1 MLPGALQLSPLP
13 DFPAVV
19 AGDVLADLVIT
30 ATRRSGHQLQDGA
43 VLVIAQKVV
52 SKAEGRLVHLR
63 DVVVTAEARTLSGKA
78 TQKDPRLVTLISA
91 GVTRRDSHAAGL
103 NH

>member
-1 MLPGALQLSPLP
+1 MCWQIWSSQQ
-13 DFPAVV
+13 PAE
-19 AGDVLADLVIT
+19 
-30 ATRRSGHQLQDGA
+30 SGHQLQDGA

-52 SKAEGRLVHLR
+52 SKAEGRLVHLQ
-63 DVVVTAEARTLSGKA
+63 DVIVTAEARTLSQSDAKRPSA
-78 TQKDPRLVTLISA
+78 CHLDSA